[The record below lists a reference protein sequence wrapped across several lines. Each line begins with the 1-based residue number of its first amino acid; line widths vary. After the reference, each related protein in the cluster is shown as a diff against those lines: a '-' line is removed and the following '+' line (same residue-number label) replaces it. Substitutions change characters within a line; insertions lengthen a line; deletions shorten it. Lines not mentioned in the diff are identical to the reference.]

1 MPITWSPATVEN
13 KPQEEQ
19 KGGIKWSPS
28 PVEIQ
33 PQAQPQPQGAVS
45 EILQRRGQEFQEIA
59 QRELGGKGKEQQFP
73 TVAVPGLEGAPGPGQ
88 DILSFLLQTG
98 GKTGLGTISDLIGA
112 AGSAM
117 IPEPI
122 KEAVTSGLGALAN
135 TEVGGSLLQAI
146 QGGVEG
152 YQKWAKANPT
162 LAANLEATTNIATFL
177 PRTGVSAISKNP
189 ITRAIENS
197 ATEKNI
203 DLAKEIIRPNRD
215 LNTTIAEERLRDT
228 REGGFLGN
236 LSIELNKQEER
247 AAELLGEVYDRDKT
261 FVTNY
266 NTADTFIRNRS
277 EELTK
282 TIDAATTANIS
293 PVDVTRKVATD
304 LNTLYKD
311 KPTLRNATS
320 LVNKIRDNYTAILD
334 KYKDS
339 NGEIKPSD
347 LLKVRREFDNWWQ
360 TELPSVDFSRTGGN
374 ANQAELVVGLFR
386 RATNDVI
393 DAAVPDAKVKEELS
407 DLSSMIRANQNVQ
420 AKAIS
425 EASKAIERTFN
436 KLGLSQPSTVASNAA
451 TLGIGATGI
460 AAITTA
466 LTSLSGLEAALG
478 GAAVAGGTLALGATY
493 KILRKPETRRTFVK
507 LVEALDKKKSFAAS
521 ASLIESVN
529 GLYTSIGEEPLF
541 PEQEQEEGK

>member
-1 MPITWSPATVEN
+1 MGVNWDTPSPAED
-13 KPQEEQ
+13 KKSSS
-19 KGGIKWSPS
+19 KGGVIWDEPATQQ
-28 PVEIQ
+28 VAEQ
-33 PQAQPQPQGAVS
+33 LQPQGAVS

-59 QRELGGKGKEQQFP
+59 QRELGGKGKEQQLP
-73 TVAVPGLEGAPGPGQ
+73 TVVVPGLEGAPGPGQ

-112 AGSAM
+112 AGSALV
-117 IPEPI
+117 PEAA
-122 KEAVTSGLGALAN
+122 KEVVKSGITAVGQTELGQDFF
-135 TEVGGSLLQAI
+135 QAI

-162 LAANLEATTNIATFL
+162 LAANLEATTNIAAFL

-507 LVEALDKKKSFAAS
+507 LVEALDKKKAFAAS

-541 PEQEQEEGK
+541 PEQEQEEEK

>member
-1 MPITWSPATVEN
+1 MGVNWDTPSPAED
-13 KPQEEQ
+13 KKSSS
-19 KGGIKWSPS
+19 KGGVIWDEPTTQQ
-28 PVEIQ
+28 VAE
-33 PQAQPQPQGAVS
+33 QPQPQGAVS

-73 TVAVPGLEGAPGPGQ
+73 TVVVPGLEGAPGPGQ

-98 GKTGLGTISDLIGA
+98 GKTGLGTLSDLIGA

-135 TEVGGSLLQAI
+135 TEVGGSLLQAL

-152 YQKWAKANPT
+152 YQKWAEANPT
-162 LAANLEATTNIATFL
+162 LAANLEATTNIATAI
-177 PRTGVSAISKNP
+177 PSTGVSAISKNP
-189 ITRAIENS
+189 VTRAIENS
-197 ATEKNI
+197 AIEKNI
-203 DLAKEIIRPNRD
+203 NLAKEIIRPNRD
-215 LNTTIAEERLRDT
+215 INTTIAEERLRDT

-236 LSIELNKQEER
+236 LSIELNRQEER

-293 PVDVTRKVATD
+293 PVDVTKKIATD
-304 LNTLYKD
+304 LNTLYTE

-320 LVNKIRDNYTAILD
+320 LVNKIKNNYTAILD

-360 TELPSVDFSRTGGN
+360 EELPSVDFSRTGGN
-374 ANQAELVVGLFR
+374 SNQAELVVGLFR

-393 DAAVPDAKVKEELS
+393 DAAVPDAKVKEELY

-420 AKAIS
+420 TKATV

-460 AAITTA
+460 IAITKG

-478 GAAVAGGTLALGATY
+478 GAGLAAGTLALGAAY

-529 GLYTSIGEEPLF
+529 GLYTSLGEEPLF
-541 PEQEQEEGK
+541 PEQQKEQQ

>member
-1 MPITWSPATVEN
+1 MGVNWDTPSPAED
-13 KPQEEQ
+13 KKSSS
-19 KGGIKWSPS
+19 KGGVIWDEPATQQV
-28 PVEIQ
+28 VE
-33 PQAQPQPQGAVS
+33 QPQGAVS

-59 QRELGGKGKEQQFP
+59 QRELGGKGKEQQLP
-73 TVAVPGLEGAPGPGQ
+73 TVVVPGLEGAPGPGQ

-135 TEVGGSLLQAI
+135 TEVGGSLLQAL

-152 YQKWAKANPT
+152 YQKWAEANPT
-162 LAANLEATTNIATFL
+162 LAANVEATTNIATFL
-177 PRTGVSAISKNP
+177 PRTGVSAVSKSVAEGFRGAA
-189 ITRAIENS
+189 TRQ
-197 ATEKNI
+197 NI
-203 DLAKEIIRPNRD
+203 DSAKEIIRPNRD
-215 LNTTIAEERLRDT
+215 INTTIAEERLRDT
-228 REGGFLGN
+228 KEGGFLGN
-236 LSIELNKQEER
+236 LSIDLNKQEER
-247 AAELLGEVYDRDKT
+247 AAELLGEVYDKNKT
-261 FVTNY
+261 FTTNY
-266 NTADTFIRNRS
+266 NTANTFIRNRS

-282 TIDAATTANIS
+282 TIDAATTTNIA
-293 PVDVTRKVATD
+293 PQDVTRKVATD

-320 LVNKIRDNYTAILD
+320 LVNKIRDNYTAILE
-334 KYKDS
+334 KYKDT

-347 LLKVRREFDNWWQ
+347 LLKARREFDDWWQ
-360 TELPSVDFSRTGGN
+360 TELPSVDFSSTGGN

-425 EASKAIERTFN
+425 EASTGIQRTFDRI
-436 KLGLSQPSTVASNAA
+436 GLNQPATLPSIAATTAIASSTV
-451 TLGIGATGI
+451 L
-460 AAITTA
+460 AISKA
-466 LTSLSGLEAALG
+466 LTSLSGFEAGLA
-478 GAAVAGGTLALGATY
+478 GAAGVGAVVGIPKAIKVIKSPQTKRALAN
-493 KILRKPETRRTFVK
+493 
-507 LVEALDKKKSFAAS
+507 LVEELDRRKAFAAS

>member
-1 MPITWSPATVEN
+1 
-13 KPQEEQ
+13 
-19 KGGIKWSPS
+19 
-28 PVEIQ
+28 
-33 PQAQPQPQGAVS
+33 
-45 EILQRRGQEFQEIA
+45 
-59 QRELGGKGKEQQFP
+59 
-73 TVAVPGLEGAPGPGQ
+73 
-88 DILSFLLQTG
+88 
-98 GKTGLGTISDLIGA
+98 
-112 AGSAM
+112 
-117 IPEPI
+117 
-122 KEAVTSGLGALAN
+122 
-135 TEVGGSLLQAI
+135 
-146 QGGVEG
+146 
-152 YQKWAKANPT
+152 
-162 LAANLEATTNIATFL
+162 
-177 PRTGVSAISKNP
+177 
-189 ITRAIENS
+189 
-197 ATEKNI
+197 
-203 DLAKEIIRPNRD
+203 
-215 LNTTIAEERLRDT
+215 
-228 REGGFLGN
+228 
-236 LSIELNKQEER
+236 
-247 AAELLGEVYDRDKT
+247 
-261 FVTNY
+261 
-266 NTADTFIRNRS
+266 
-277 EELTK
+277 LTK

-334 KYKDS
+334 KYKDA

-420 AKAIS
+420 AKATV

-541 PEQEQEEGK
+541 PEQEKEEGK